1 MLRRG
6 RRGRDF
12 IHGGQ
17 CDSLGIGGNLLEND
31 DAVQGL
37 WEHRR
42 APSTQPSGFMEG
54 FQEEGPMN

>member
-1 MLRRG
+1 MISHTAVTVT
-6 RRGRDF
+6 F
-12 IHGGQ
+12 WEF
-17 CDSLGIGGNLLEND
+17 GGNLLEND

-54 FQEEGPMN
+54 FREEGPLN